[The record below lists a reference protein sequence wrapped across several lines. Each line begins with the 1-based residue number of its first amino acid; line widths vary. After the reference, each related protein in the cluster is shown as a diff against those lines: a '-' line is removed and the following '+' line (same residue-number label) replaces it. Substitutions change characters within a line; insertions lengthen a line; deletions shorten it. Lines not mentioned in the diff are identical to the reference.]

1 VTHKDRLG
9 EEQTAAK
16 VKNIGRKEGRD
27 IVAEDI
33 PKLSAPCNDSQKPPK
48 PHSQHQII

>member
-9 EEQTAAK
+9 EQETAAK

-33 PKLSAPCNDSQKPPK
+33 PKDRDGM
-48 PHSQHQII
+48 